1 MQKLRINPLL
11 AKELRIRMR
20 NWRTFGMV
28 SLYLLGLGGF
38 AVLFFIT
45 NSYMLAG
52 GYSSLSEIG
61 RNMFTF
67 LSVAQFILVIFLV
80 PALAGNA
87 ISGEK
92 ERQTIDLLTCTQLTP
107 FRIVT
112 GKLASALSAVIL
124 FIFASLPL
132 YGFVF
137 LLGGV
142 SPLEVLT
149 LFVVILT
156 VALLAG
162 CWSLMF
168 SALFRRTVAAIVA
181 SYALI
186 LFLLGGSSIIFTL
199 LTAIA
204 QSTQSSAPFFLIMT
218 LNPLSLLGWLYPDFF
233 RDLVSTLNT
242 SWGQRGLQLWHLALL
257 LQGALAALS
266 LWVATRAVDP
276 LKGGKRKG

>member
-1 MQKLRINPLL
+1 MQRFKINPLL

-38 AVLFFIT
+38 AVLFFLT
-45 NSYMLAG
+45 NSSMLSG
-52 GYSSLSEIG
+52 GYGTLSEVG
-61 RNMFTF
+61 RNLFTF

-112 GKLASALSAVIL
+112 GKLAAALSAVIL
-124 FIFASLPL
+124 FILASLPL

-142 SPLEVLT
+142 SPLEVLK
-149 LFVVILT
+149 LFVIILT
-156 VALLAG
+156 VALLVG

-199 LTAIA
+199 LTAITMR
-204 QSTQSSAPFFLIMT
+204 TQSSSSLFLIMT
-218 LNPLSLLGWLYPDFF
+218 INPLSLLGWLYPEFF
-233 RDLVSTLNT
+233 RNMLYSLSSNRA
-242 SWGQRGLQLWHLALL
+242 QGLQLWHLALL
-257 LQGALAALS
+257 VQGALAVLS
-266 LWVATRAVDP
+266 LWAAARAVDP